1 MDTAEPHQGW
11 GHHPG
16 WPTTHARTPPR
27 LGCPPPSV
35 VESEGLPTGRHNPPW
50 AGASREAVLP
60 PCDEER
66 LVRGNGR
73 RRRTRCNAVA
83 APPSSSFPPPR
94 ARGHS
99 GVHAPSACRRG
110 SCSWR
115 GLRWPPHCRTP
126 APPVTPASRACAS
139 RSPRVRSMR
148 SQQGRSQV
156 DRPRADCDQ
165 PDAEGSA
172 ARVLQGQE
180 AAAA

>member
-66 LVRGNGR
+66 LVKGEREEAQNALQCCR
-73 RRRTRCNAVA
+73 RP
-83 APPSSSFPPPR
+83 APLFLPPPR

-99 GVHAPSACRRG
+99 G
-110 SCSWR
+110 
-115 GLRWPPHCRTP
+115 
-126 APPVTPASRACAS
+126 
-139 RSPRVRSMR
+139 
-148 SQQGRSQV
+148 
-156 DRPRADCDQ
+156 
-165 PDAEGSA
+165 
-172 ARVLQGQE
+172 
-180 AAAA
+180 